1 MIYPQDGVRGLLII
15 TKDRFCLYRGF
26 IFLLGLFSAFITSA
40 QSVEEIIQRVKTK
53 LDKVNDYE
61 AKGKLKTNVTF
72 IKAPVATVKVYYK
85 KPNKLKINN
94 ESGISFIPKGSVN
107 INLNNIF
114 VNTTGFD
121 IIDAGKEN
129 GTNLRIIKLLPKD
142 ENSDVVLSTL
152 YIDEAQ
158 SLIKKSKT
166 TTKDNGTY
174 ELEMFYEKYSD
185 YGLADKVIFSFNTK
199 DYKLPKGVT
208 FDYDDGSKKEEAS
221 DKMKNKKGK
230 VEIIYLSYI
239 INKGVP
245 DSVFNNLSPL

>member
-1 MIYPQDGVRGLLII
+1 MKQRTSRRWSWKIVLLLSGIPLLSGYKAAGPTAEEVIASVR
-15 TKDRFCLYRGF
+15 
-26 IFLLGLFSAFITSA
+26 A
-40 QSVEEIIQRVKTK
+40 K

-61 AKGKLKTNVTF
+61 ANGKMKTNVVF
-72 IKAPVATVKVYYK
+72 IKAPIAKVKVYFK
-85 KPNKLKINN
+85 KPDKLRINN

-114 VNTTGFD
+114 LNGTGSFD
-121 IIDAGKEN
+121 IIDVGTEA

-152 YIDEAQ
+152 YIDESQ
-158 SLIKKSKT
+158 SLIRKAKT

-174 ELEMFYEKYSD
+174 ELEMTYGKYAE

-199 DYKLPKGVT
+199 DYKLPKGIT
-208 FDYDDGSKKEEAS
+208 FDYDDGSKKEQ
-221 DKMKNKKGK
+221 DPNKLKNKKGK
-230 VEIIYLSYI
+230 VEIVYSEYS

-245 DSVFNNLSPL
+245 DTVFR